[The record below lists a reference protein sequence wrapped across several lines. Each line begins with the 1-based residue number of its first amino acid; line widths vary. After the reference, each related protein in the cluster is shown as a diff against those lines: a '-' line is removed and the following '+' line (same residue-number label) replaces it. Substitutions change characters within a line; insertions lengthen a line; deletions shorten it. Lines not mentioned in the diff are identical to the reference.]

1 MVLSRL
7 LQLVMASMW
16 LGSSFAQKVA
26 QAQPAVWV
34 QEKEVVSLH
43 CTYESSSSSYGLLWY
58 KQPSSGEMVF
68 LILQNSYSQENATQ
82 GRYSLSLQ
90 TASKSVQLVI
100 TASQLEDSAVYF
112 CALRD
117 DTVGELLE
125 AVVQKP
131 RVCLRHPPGVG
142 TKEGNG
148 HPDRMWPGLWQ
159 LMSGVGGKTLT
170 LRKPSLGS

>member
-1 MVLSRL
+1 MVLFRL

-34 QEKEVVSLH
+34 QEKEAVSLH
-43 CTYESSSSSYGLLWY
+43 CTYDTSATSYGLLWY

-68 LILQNSYSQENATQ
+68 LIRQDSYSKENATQ

-90 TASKSVQLVI
+90 TASKSIQLVI
-100 TASQLEDSAVYF
+100 PWGTPVYF
-112 CALRD
+112 CALRG
-117 DTVGELLE
+117 DTEGGLLE
-125 AVVQKP
+125 AVVQNP

-142 TKEGNG
+142 TKAGNG
-148 HPDRMWPGLWQ
+148 HPREDVARAVAARVWG
-159 LMSGVGGKTLT
+159 
-170 LRKPSLGS
+170 